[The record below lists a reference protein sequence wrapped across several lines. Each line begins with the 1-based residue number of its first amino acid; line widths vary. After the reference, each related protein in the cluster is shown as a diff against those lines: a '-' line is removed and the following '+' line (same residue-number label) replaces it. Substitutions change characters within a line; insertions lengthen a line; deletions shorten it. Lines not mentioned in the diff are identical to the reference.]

1 MNELDI
7 INLDSSDKTYE
18 DIAREVNLNKEQVRY
33 IFKKNKIKKLKSHS
47 SIEDLS
53 QSAIEDICISK
64 AVLSRWI
71 LLSKDPPAN
80 LLLTL

>member
-33 IFKKNKIKKLKSHS
+33 IFKKNKIKNLK
-47 SIEDLS
+47 
-53 QSAIEDICISK
+53 
-64 AVLSRWI
+64 VI
-71 LLSKDPPAN
+71 LV
-80 LLLTL
+80 